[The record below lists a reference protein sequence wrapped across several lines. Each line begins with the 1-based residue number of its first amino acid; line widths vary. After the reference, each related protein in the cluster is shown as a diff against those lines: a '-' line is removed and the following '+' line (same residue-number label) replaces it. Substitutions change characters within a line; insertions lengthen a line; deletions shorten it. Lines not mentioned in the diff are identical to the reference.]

1 MSPTTADP
9 TVDPTDARIVVGAVV
24 GALVE
29 AKQAEPCRNV
39 QYQIETIGA

>member
-9 TVDPTDARIVVGAVV
+9 TVDPTYARIVVGAVV

-29 AKQAEPCRNV
+29 AKQAEPRRNV
-39 QYQIETIGA
+39 QYQVETTGA